1 MFKRLFG
8 VLQRVGKALMLPVA
22 ILPAAGLLLG
32 LGNMLVNPDFLQ
44 YAPWLDAAWVQAAA
58 TVMMNAGQIV
68 FTNLSLL
75 FAVGVAV
82 GLAGGEGVA
91 GLAAIIGYLV
101 MNVTMGS
108 VIGVTPAMVG
118 TNYEYASVLGIPTL
132 ATGVFGGIIVG
143 ILAASMYRRF
153 FKIEL
158 PSYLGFLQENVLFR
172 L

>member
-8 VLQRVGKALMLPVA
+8 ILQRVGKALMLPVA
-22 ILPAAGLLLG
+22 LLPAAGLLLG
-32 LGNMLVNPDFLQ
+32 IGNMLVSPEFLDLVP
-44 YAPWLDAAWVQAAA
+44 ALDNHGVHAVA

-68 FTNLSLL
+68 FSNLALL

-101 MNVTMGS
+101 MNVTMGT
-108 VIGVTPAMVG
+108 VIGVTPAMIG
-118 TNYEYASVLGIPTL
+118 TDPAYANVLGIPTL

-143 ILAASMYRRF
+143 ILAAAMYNRF
-153 FKIEL
+153 FRIEL
-158 PSYLGFLQENVLFR
+158 
-172 L
+172 

>member
-1 MFKRLFG
+1 MARC
-8 VLQRVGKALMLPVA
+8 
-22 ILPAAGLLLG
+22 G
-32 LGNMLVNPDFLQ
+32 LGSVSRHRHDEC
-44 YAPWLDAAWVQAAA
+44 
-58 TVMMNAGQIV
+58 G
-68 FTNLSLL
+68 TNRVHEFIL
-75 FAVGVAV
+75 AVCSRVAV

-101 MNVTMGS
+101 MNVTMGA
-108 VIGVTPAMVG
+108 VIGVTPSMIG

-158 PSYLGFLQENVLFR
+158 PSHLGFCRKTVCSDYDGRNLRFAWSVDGLYMASDPVCA
-172 L
+172 

>member
-1 MFKRLFG
+1 MS
-8 VLQRVGKALMLPVA
+8 PVA

-44 YAPWLDAAWVQAAA
+44 YAPWLDAAWVQSVA

-101 MNVTMGS
+101 MNVTMG
-108 VIGVTPAMVG
+108 A
-118 TNYEYASVLGIPTL
+118 
-132 ATGVFGGIIVG
+132 
-143 ILAASMYRRF
+143 
-153 FKIEL
+153 
-158 PSYLGFLQENVLFR
+158 
-172 L
+172 